1 LARGKRVRAIVRDAR
16 KAEPLRAAGAE
27 LQVVDGH
34 DVPRVAQALRDVEGA
49 YVMLPPRVDSEDL
62 LLALAAY
69 TDAMARALREVRVP
83 HVVLLSS
90 IGSQLPAGT
99 GPIASTH
106 YAEQA
111 LRAESSA
118 LSILRPPYFMDNWA
132 GSLTRLAEN
141 KLASMFALD
150 LAIPMIASEDIGRI
164 AAALLVEGGR
174 GRQVVELE
182 GPRNYSPR
190 DVAHA
195 LSAIV
200 GREITPELLPNAAI
214 VSVLTAAGISPR
226 NAELLREMYAG
237 IDSGLV
243 KQEGNARTI
252 RGNVSIDQVLRR
264 LLPAV

>member
-1 LARGKRVRAIVRDAR
+1 LARGKKVRAIVRDAR

-150 LAIPMIASEDIGRI
+150 LAIPMIASEDIGRL
-164 AAALLVEGGR
+164 AAALPKLYPACQAFLGGVFASDPAATWVPKLKTIVASFENWWDKYR
-174 GRQVVELE
+174 VTLTEIE
-182 GPRNYSPR
+182 SKR
-190 DVAHA
+190 DAAAQA
-195 LSAIV
+195 LQ
-200 GREITPELLPNAAI
+200 GFLK
-214 VSVLTAAGISPR
+214 G
-226 NAELLREMYAG
+226 LRY
-237 IDSGLV
+237 V
-243 KQEGNARTI
+243 
-252 RGNVSIDQVLRR
+252 
-264 LLPAV
+264 